1 MKKIVHIIFFVSIA
15 LSGYGVGDTIS
26 EADLNIE
33 FDTCFGD
40 LETISFGDYQN
51 SSVIWINLSASW
63 WTSCYN
69 VLLEGDEVYL
79 DWKDDSRVQTFISLD
94 ELGAPW
100 TCQQWAD
107 NTFSGGLYEDDG
119 TTPAS
124 PQIID
129 DGNSPEKVIWN
140 WFDYA
145 LSAQYPKNI
154 FIDHDMKI
162 HAITEID
169 MTSEAVNEII
179 NQMLSN
185 APSGCTDDTAC
196 NYDSN
201 AFNDDGSCDLP
212 LEGCDCDSVD
222 TDSDGICN
230 EIDICPDT
238 SDPYQHDRDQ
248 DGLGDACD
256 DNDDDGDGLLDC
268 WDYWYDDGI
277 QMSVAEIEAAIESG
291 SCQDFALGHSKDF
304 LPSTI
309 DLFSVFPNP
318 FNPSSIITFN
328 LSYPQ
333 IVDIDIYDINGQ
345 KLIDLTNKFYN
356 SGSHNVEWKP
366 EVSIS
371 SGLYIVHFQT
381 LNFQA
386 SQKVLYLK

>member
-1 MKKIVHIIFFVSIA
+1 M
-15 LSGYGVGDTIS
+15 
-26 EADLNIE
+26 
-33 FDTCFGD
+33 
-40 LETISFGDYQN
+40 
-51 SSVIWINLSASW
+51 
-63 WTSCYN
+63 
-69 VLLEGDEVYL
+69 
-79 DWKDDSRVQTFISLD
+79 DWKNDSRVQTFISLD
-94 ELGAPW
+94 ELGLPW

-119 TTPAS
+119 TTPVS

-154 FIDHDMKI
+154 FIDNDMKI
-162 HAITEID
+162 YAITEVD
-169 MTSEAVNEII
+169 MSSEAVNEII
-179 NQMLSN
+179 NQMLNSW
-185 APSGCTDDTAC
+185 SGCFDPSAC
-196 NYDSN
+196 NYDPLASVED
-201 AFNDDGSCDLP
+201 NDSCEYAPDYY
-212 LEGCDCDSVD
+212 DCNGNCLN
-222 TDSDGICN
+222 DSDGDEACDQ
-230 EIDICPDT
+230 IDDCP
-238 SDPYQHDRDQ
+238 SIYNPFQHDRDQ

-256 DNDDDGDGLLDC
+256 DSDDDGDGLIDC

-291 SCQDFALGHSKDF
+291 SCQDFALGHNKGL
-304 LPSTI
+304 LPSKI